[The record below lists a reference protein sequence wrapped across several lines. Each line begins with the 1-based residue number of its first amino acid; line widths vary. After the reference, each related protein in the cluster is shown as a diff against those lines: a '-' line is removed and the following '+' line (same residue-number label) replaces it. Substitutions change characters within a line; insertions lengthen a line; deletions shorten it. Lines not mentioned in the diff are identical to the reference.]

1 MTNTA
6 VMKINHNNHVV
17 TETKAKQPTKPLL
30 LWGNHPT
37 RTDRGLSQLGIQ
49 LNPLVKRHTNG
60 KEVAAPLRIHEPG
73 YQGSHSEEGQTEV

>member
-1 MTNTA
+1 MTNTT

-17 TETKAKQPTKPLL
+17 TETKAKPTKLLL

-49 LNPLVKRHTNG
+49 LNPLVKRYTNG
-60 KEVAAPLRIHEPG
+60 KKVAAADP
-73 YQGSHSEEGQTEV
+73 